1 MCGLVFTDTDTLGEH
16 TQLTHTEVSWK
27 CKLCGKFFAEE
38 RHMLLHEVSGQLLV
52 MIHVFV
58 SDVGQGELSTTLI
71 PLKLQYQYNLWFD
84 FQLRTDFEEMCSLII
99 PMHMKARL
107 LMLDVMG

>member
-1 MCGLVFTDTDTLGEH
+1 
-16 TQLTHTEVSWK
+16 
-27 CKLCGKFFAEE
+27 
-38 RHMLLHEVSGQLLV
+38 MLLHEVSGQLLV